1 MEPGLIEQG
10 LHDQNRTAQRQL
22 TFHIVLTAFLWV
34 TVVADENLL
43 ARRPEERRPVD
54 RVVETQAA
62 VVEDVD
68 VAGADLVQRLELQ
81 RGDPALLQ
89 DQQRNAASA
98 AEEREGKKER
108 KYKTIKGGGR
118 CMRMCEKWRRREGRC

>member
-1 MEPGLIEQG
+1 MEPVLKEQG
-10 LHDQNRTAQRQL
+10 LHDHKLTTQRQP

-34 TVVADENLL
+34 AVVADENLL

-98 AEEREGKKER
+98 AEG
-108 KYKTIKGGGR
+108 
-118 CMRMCEKWRRREGRC
+118 EGRKKGTEIQDD